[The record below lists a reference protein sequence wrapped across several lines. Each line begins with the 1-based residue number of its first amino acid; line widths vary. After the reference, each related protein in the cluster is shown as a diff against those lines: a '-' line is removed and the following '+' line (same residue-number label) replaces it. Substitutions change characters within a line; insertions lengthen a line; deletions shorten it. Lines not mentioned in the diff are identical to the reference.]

1 MIDKQKVQRVITN
14 LLEHEALFPEEQY
27 ISSAQKF
34 ESKLR
39 EHGFEPP
46 IEVCHKY
53 KLPKGYDEASFERY
67 VLQQIYIHLFEP
79 ERVTDTEKYVKKFY
93 ADMDAD
99 VPESVQKEYLADLL
113 KVTGALSDEEK
124 AYVAHYFRAE
134 QPKAVGRM
142 KSFLPELKKL
152 NPEIDS
158 INPQSAFDFYN
169 LYIGMTSRFHLED
182 IKYFS
187 SLRNFDEADKNH
199 NKIEN
204 VLEFGPGFRIEPNR
218 TQQLIDGIIAQKQNK
233 IQCNI

>member
-14 LLEHEALFPEEQY
+14 LLDHEALFPYEQHE
-27 ISSAQKF
+27 SSAQIF
-34 ESKLR
+34 YDKLLQN
-39 EHGFEPP
+39 GFKPT
-46 IEVCHKY
+46 IEVCHEY
-53 KLPKGYDEASFERY
+53 KFPNGYDEASFEKY
-67 VLQQIYIHLFEP
+67 IFQQAYIHLFDP
-79 ERVTDTEKYVKKFY
+79 ERVTNTEKYVQRFY

-99 VPESVQKEYLADLL
+99 VPEPVQKEYLADLL

-124 AYVAHYFRAE
+124 AYVADYFRAE
-134 QPKAVGRM
+134 QPKAVARM

-187 SLRNFDEADKNH
+187 SLSDFDEADKNQR
-199 NKIEN
+199 KLED
-204 VLEFGPGFRIEPNR
+204 VLGFGPGFRIAPHR
-218 TQQLIDGIIAQKQNK
+218 IQQLIDQIITQKGSKNG
-233 IQCNI
+233 